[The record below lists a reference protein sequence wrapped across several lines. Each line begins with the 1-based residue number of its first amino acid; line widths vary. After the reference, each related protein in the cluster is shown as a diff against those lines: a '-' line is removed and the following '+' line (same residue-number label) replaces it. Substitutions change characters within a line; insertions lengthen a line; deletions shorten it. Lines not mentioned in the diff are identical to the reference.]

1 MEGAAAICEE
11 PASALRPSDRRLI
24 DFSVKIADAAPIG
37 DELSFVHAGFT
48 QVSLPRTKQ
57 EKHDYFHRVGDTWM
71 KLSAGS
77 ISLDGQEHIRQLP
90 YGAMARL
97 ALARINTHVVRYGVR
112 EVPIA
117 NSAPAWLRAL
127 GKSESKPQSD
137 RARSVLADIAA
148 CTLVLGR
155 GDRTTKES
163 IVRSVQGWQKG
174 PHGQLWPTGV
184 EVSRDY
190 FEDLK
195 AHAVPL
201 DFRALRALSG
211 SSLALDIYTWL
222 SYRLHRVKAPER
234 ISWRAIEAQFSTAS
248 EQLGDWRGSWRR
260 AFKRQLA
267 SVQVVYAGGA
277 VSADSLGVVI
287 RHCKPPVARLDVDK
301 DCA

>member
-1 MEGAAAICEE
+1 VEIAGSA
-11 PASALRPSDRRLI
+11 PAN
-24 DFSVKIADAAPIG
+24 
-37 DELSFVHAGFT
+37 DELSFVHAAFT

-57 EKHDYFHRVGDTWM
+57 KNRDYFHRVGETWM
-71 KLSAGS
+71 RVNAGS
-77 ISLDGQEHIRQLP
+77 ISLDGNEHQRDLP
-90 YGAMARL
+90 YGALARL
-97 ALARINTHVVRYGVR
+97 AIARINTHVVRYGVR

-117 NSAPAWLRAL
+117 GSAPAWLKAL
-127 GKSESKPQSD
+127 GKSDSKLHAD
-137 RARSVLADIAA
+137 RARSVLADLSA

-174 PHGQLWPTGV
+174 PHGQLWPTGI

-234 ISWRAIEAQFSTAS
+234 ISWSAIEAQFATAS
-248 EQLGDWRGSWRR
+248 EVLGDWRGSWRR
-260 AFKRQLA
+260 AFKRQLSA
-267 SVQVVYAGGA
+267 VQVVYAGGA
-277 VSADSLGVVI
+277 VYADSLGVVI
-287 RHCKPPVARLDVDK
+287 RHCKPPVSRLDVDK